1 MLVEPPSEQTTP
13 PKIAATATEVNAA
26 IDALTHDELKAL
38 EAFAHKRITMLGKK
52 QFGRA
57 RNDLF
62 QEAITRLL
70 SGNRSWYKDVDFAH
84 YLYWAM
90 KSISDSWINSEKEV
104 CPDVSLDQ
112 ARLTGDGDNWNPL
125 ANIPSNLPNPE
136 RLASDKEELERIE
149 RLLQDDP
156 AALQILGFL
165 RQGFKGPDIQ
175 HATGLTPA
183 AYETIVKRM
192 RSKVRRSQ
200 HHEVRDATG
209 L

>member
-1 MLVEPPSEQTTP
+1 MPVEPPTEQATSTR
-13 PKIAATATEVNAA
+13 IAATVAEISAA

-57 RNDLF
+57 CNDLI

-112 ARLTGDGDNWNPL
+112 ARLTGDGETWNPL
-125 ANIPSNLPNPE
+125 ANIPSTLPNPE
-136 RLASDKEELERIE
+136 RLASDKEELERID
-149 RLLQDDP
+149 RLLQEDP

-192 RSKVRRSQ
+192 RSKIRRSQ

>member
-1 MLVEPPSEQTTP
+1 MLVEPPSEQATS
-13 PKIAATATEVNAA
+13 PKISATVTEVSAA
-26 IDALTHDELKAL
+26 IDALTHEELKAL

-57 RNDLF
+57 RTDLL
-62 QEAITRLL
+62 QEAITRIL
-70 SGNRSWYKDVDFAH
+70 SGDRSWYKDVDFAH
-84 YLYWAM
+84 HLYWTM
-90 KSISDSWINSEKEV
+90 KSISNHWLDSNKEV

-112 ARLTGDGDNWNPL
+112 ARLTGDGETWNPL
-125 ANIPSNLPNPE
+125 ANIPSNLPTPE
-136 RLASDKEELERIE
+136 RLVSDKEELERIE
-149 RLLQDDP
+149 RLLQEDP

-175 HATGLTPA
+175 KATGLTPS

-200 HHEVRDATG
+200 HHEVSDATS